1 MWKQIY
7 AVLVLAG
14 AGTTVG
20 YGIAS
25 MEGGHLPYALGY
37 TILLIFG
44 VTTMWIVGA
53 NMFEPER
60 SSKET
65 EETKSPEEKTTE

>member
-37 TILLIFG
+37 AILLIFG
-44 VTTMWIVGA
+44 VTTMCLVGA
-53 NMFEPER
+53 NMFEFEGKSR
-60 SSKET
+60 ET
-65 EETKSPEEKTTE
+65 GETKSPEEKMTE